1 MCGIAGYLSARHAV
15 DRRVAEDMGNSLH
28 HRGPDSSGVWVDQ
41 EARIALAHRRLA
53 IIDLTPAGHQP
64 MPSASGRWMLV
75 FNGEI
80 YNHKTLRAEL
90 EGQDQAP
97 TWRGHSDTETLLA
110 ALDAWGLE
118 TTLDKLNG
126 MFAFAAWNIAEQA
139 LYLARDR
146 AGEKPL
152 YYGECDGVCLFGSE
166 LKALKTHPRWKGLI
180 DKAVL
185 ALYLRH
191 GYVPDPFCIYQGI
204 HKLQAGHW
212 VRITTAGI
220 GPAVCYWDFNR
231 ITQAPRSQASDTD
244 TISQLHHRMTHAVSM
259 RMQSDVPLG
268 AFLSGGIDS
277 STVVALMQAQSMQP
291 VRTFTIGFD
300 VAGYNEAE
308 SAKAIARHL
317 GTDHTEVYLTAED
330 ALATV
335 PSLPKIWDEPF
346 ADSSQI
352 PTLLL
357 SRITRESVTVAL
369 SGDGG
374 DELFCGYTRYAEGYK
389 LHQILRRLPPPARHA
404 LAFILRRLPAHA
416 VDQLIQKLPKRL
428 QYPAIG
434 DRLNKLGDVI
444 GLSEGAEFYRRL
456 IAMIQSP
463 ESLLLNTHEPQ
474 TLLARPSD
482 WPALD
487 DFRETMM
494 YLDTLTYLPGDILTK
509 VDRASMAVSLEA
521 RVPLLDHELIAFA
534 WTLPLTTK
542 LRGGQTKWPLRQ
554 VLEQYVPRALTDRP
568 KMGFAI
574 PIEHWIQ
581 GPLHDWADA
590 LLSESRLR
598 ADGLFD
604 PVAVRTLWT
613 EHCTGKR
620 RWHHQLWTILMFQA
634 WLDEQRA
641 VA

>member
-1 MCGIAGYLSARHAV
+1 MANRIQ
-15 DRRVAEDMGNSLH
+15 
-28 HRGPDSSGVWVDQ
+28 HRGPDSAGVWVDN
-41 EARIALAHRRLA
+41 EAHIALAHRRLA
-53 IIDLTPAGHQP
+53 IIDLSPAGHQP
-64 MPSASGRWMLV
+64 MASVSERWMLV

-80 YNHKTLRAEL
+80 YNHQMLRQEL
-90 EGQDQAP
+90 EASQQAP

-110 ALDAWGLE
+110 ALDAWGLQA
-118 TTLDKLNG
+118 TLPKLNG
-126 MFAFAAWNIAEQA
+126 MFAFAAWDKAEQA
-139 LYLARDR
+139 LFLARDR
-146 AGEKPL
+146 VGEKPL
-152 YYGECDGVCLFGSE
+152 FYGTSNGVFLFGSE
-166 LKALKTHPRWKGLI
+166 LKALKAHPSWEGAI
-180 DKAVL
+180 DRDVL
-185 ALYLRH
+185 ALFLRH
-191 GYVPDPFCIYQGI
+191 AYVPDPFCIYKGM
-204 HKLQAGHW
+204 HKLPPAHWIRITQAGM
-212 VRITTAGI
+212 
-220 GPAVCYWDFNR
+220 GPAVCYWNFDAL
-231 ITQAPRSQASDTD
+231 TQAPRTQASDTEV
-244 TISQLHHRMTHAVSM
+244 IHQLHDQLTQAVGM

-291 VRTFTIGFD
+291 VRTFTIGFE

-308 SAKAIARHL
+308 SAKAIAAHL
-317 GTDHTEVYLTAED
+317 GTDHTKVYLSAQD
-330 ALATV
+330 ALDTV
-335 PSLPKIWDEPF
+335 PALPEIWDEPF

-357 SRITRESVTVAL
+357 SRITRGSVTVAL

-374 DELFCGYTRYAEGYK
+374 DELFCGYTRYAQGYK
-389 LHQILRRLPPPARHA
+389 LHQALRRLPTPARRA
-404 LAFILRRLPAHA
+404 LAAVLRGLPAHA
-416 VDQLIQKLPKRL
+416 IDRLTHQLPAKL

-444 GLSEGAEFYRRL
+444 GLSEGPEFYRRL

-463 ESLLLNTHEPQ
+463 ETLLLEAQEPQ
-474 TLLARPSD
+474 TLLNQPSD

-521 RVPLLDHELIAFA
+521 RVPLLDPDLIAFA
-534 WTLPLTTK
+534 WTLPLSTK
-542 LRGGQTKWPLRQ
+542 LRSGQTKWPLRQ
-554 VLEQYVPRALTDRP
+554 ILERYVPNTLTDRP

-581 GPLHDWADA
+581 GPLHDWADN
-590 LLSESRLR
+590 LLSEARLR

-604 PVAVRTLWT
+604 PTAVRKLWT
-613 EHCTGKR
+613 EHCAGKR

-634 WLDEQRA
+634 WLDEQRSA
-641 VA
+641 D